1 MIDPQAPDM
10 QPGACQ
16 ANARSLWKNIA
27 PASLYLDA
35 FPLAFGFA
43 DGPVTREEVDAGG
56 LEPRIPT
63 RDSPMIAAYVSAL
76 GLKAGDVQILSIIG
90 PNGRIMAENLL
101 EPLERPK
108 AVYWLMAGLRRT
120 SEAQWAL
127 GRSQARYTIIRDEW
141 IVRDDRIFLD
151 W

>member
-1 MIDPQAPDM
+1 
-10 QPGACQ
+10 
-16 ANARSLWKNIA
+16 
-27 PASLYLDA
+27 
-35 FPLAFGFA
+35 
-43 DGPVTREEVDAGG
+43 
-56 LEPRIPT
+56 
-63 RDSPMIAAYVSAL
+63 MIAAYVSAL

-120 SEAQWAL
+120 SEAQWAQ
-127 GRSQARYTIIRDEW
+127 GRYQARYTIIRDEW